1 MDTACTLVQNKQ
13 LETVRKICAL
23 IPDALLIDRN
33 REDMLYL
40 RCRVT

>member
-13 LETVRKICAL
+13 LETVRNCAL
-23 IPDALLIDRN
+23 IPDALLNDRN